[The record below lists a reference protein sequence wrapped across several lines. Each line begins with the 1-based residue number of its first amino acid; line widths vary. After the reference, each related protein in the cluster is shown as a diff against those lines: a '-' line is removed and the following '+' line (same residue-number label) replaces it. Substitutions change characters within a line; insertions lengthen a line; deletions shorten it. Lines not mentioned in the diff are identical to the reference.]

1 MQGWA
6 SEEDASN
13 YLKTLAANADVKD
26 VKQVIIK
33 VTGAPTVSVLG
44 NRLVSHRLHAVV
56 VDTKTDETTHIT
68 TVNATGKAY
77 DERTANEAHI
87 ASLAAAPA
95 APEAA
100 EKTEEEKAAELKAAE
115 DAKAGE
121 GA

>member
-56 VDTKTDETTHIT
+56 VDAKTDETTHIT

-77 DERTANEAHI
+77 DERTANEAH
-87 ASLAAAPA
+87 LAAHA
-95 APEAA
+95 AAVVVDDKAKTDDKTGEDDKKVED
-100 EKTEEEKAAELKAAE
+100 EKKEE
-115 DAKAGE
+115 
-121 GA
+121 